1 MGCLI
6 KNSGKL
12 KSEAKRKALRNTTW
26 AWLFVFSFILILLS
40 INVEAGATSIGVL
53 PAVKNFDDS
62 NSIIT
67 TTVYVRNSGSEDY
80 EVSVSTSGELA
91 DFATVSKN
99 SFESKSKTDTP
110 IECKIDTSKTE
121 LSYGP
126 NSLYINF
133 LASPKESA
141 GTQKEQITALPAVT
155 ARITINVPYPG
166 RYLDLRLSSIS
177 TATEGLIEPT
187 LLYSNMG
194 EEKIKELS
202 CQATVLD
209 DTNNK
214 VMAEM
219 QKSNILKGSSGEFAF
234 KLRGEFS
241 SGNYP
246 LYIVCNF
253 DGEEKIFEENVNI
266 IGTAVEV
273 ISARI
278 EDGMYNVTIKNRGRA
293 KYSIVYAKV
302 KLVDEN
308 NNEIASFNTVPH
320 ELTES
325 ETINLEGFS
334 GFEPEKLNVTK
345 GKIILEL
352 NYDSFQSEHEF
363 SYESGSKDASK
374 PPKIAENGVWFIVF
388 IVAVLLVA
396 FLIVRSIAKNKDEYY

>member
-1 MGCLI
+1 MRCYI
-6 KNSGKL
+6 KNNHKL
-12 KSEAKRKALRNTTW
+12 YLRYKEKSLGQTAIVR
-26 AWLFVFSFILILLS
+26 LFVFSFIFILLS
-40 INVEAGATSIGVL
+40 ITVKAGATSIGVF
-53 PAVKNFDDS
+53 PAVKNFDDT

-80 EVSVSTSGELA
+80 EVSVSISGELA
-91 DFATVSKN
+91 DFATLSKN
-99 SFESKSKTDTP
+99 AFESKAQTDTP
-110 IECKIDTSKTE
+110 IECKIDTSKTK

-126 NSLYINF
+126 SSLFINF
-133 LASPKESA
+133 LASPK
-141 GTQKEQITALPAVT
+141 TQSGAPKEQITALPAVT

-166 RYLDLRLSSIS
+166 KYLDLRLSSIS
-177 TATEGLIEPT
+177 TATEGFIEPT

-194 EEKIKELS
+194 EEKIEQLS
-202 CQATVLD
+202 CQATILD

-214 VMAEM
+214 IMAEM
-219 QKSNILKGSSGEFAF
+219 QRSNIIKRSSGELAF
-234 KLRGEFS
+234 KLQGEFK

-246 LYIVCNF
+246 LYILCDF
-253 DGEEKIFEENVNI
+253 DGEKKIFEENVNI
-266 IGTAVEV
+266 TGRAVEV

-308 NNEIASFNTVPH
+308 NNEIASFSTVPH

-334 GFEPEKLNVTK
+334 GFEPEELNVTK

-363 SYESGSKDASK
+363 SYVPQLKDFSESQ
-374 PPKIAENGVWFIVF
+374 KIAENSVWFIVF
-388 IVAVLLVA
+388 IVAVLLIA
-396 FLIVRSIAKNKDEYY
+396 FLIVRSIAKNKGEYY